1 MSYALV
7 RQAILDRASLT
18 AIYENY
24 VRHFS
29 PHMIGKHVNGVPIVV
44 AYQYGGGKPGG
55 LPSSGE
61 WYWYL
66 VPRLHYVKRNS
77 DKWLWGPIA
86 GRPSNVIREIDV
98 AA

>member
-18 AIYENY
+18 AVCENY

-29 PHMIGKHVNGVPIVV
+29 PHMIGKHSNGVPIVV

-55 LPSSGE
+55 LPASGE
-61 WYWYL
+61 WCWYL
-66 VPRLHYVKRNS
+66 LPRLHYVKRNG
-77 DKWLWGPIA
+77 DRWLTGPLA
-86 GRPSNVIREIDV
+86 AKPCNVIRELEL